1 MVNKTLHFRDSL
13 SDVCI
18 WANVENRY
26 VHLAILKVLVA
37 PSKGIAD
44 MDDLINLTTWQPQ
57 HATCMCVVHVCVVAY
72 S

>member
-13 SDVCI
+13 GDVCI
-18 WANVENRY
+18 WVNVENP
-26 VHLAILKVLVA
+26 AILKVLVA

-44 MDDLINLTTWQPQ
+44 MNDLMKLTTWQPQ